1 MSSTHQTVPSPELYG
16 PGTFVD
22 QEFLAVPDD
31 ARRVLEILA
40 KATPGFTKDSR
51 VWDSVTFEGQP
62 EPIIPGPLKA
72 PVVAAALHAMCG
84 IVGNELLEERD
95 GQASQSRSVTINTD
109 QAAFWLGSI
118 LTVSINGSN
127 VSDLVSMGKGSSLFK
142 RDFEKG
148 VFDNPLRLRT
158 TAIYPTKTPGVWYQ
172 LHGSLHADPVLR
184 AIGVDPST
192 KCDTPAEAYQV
203 IREQTQRFTA
213 DELEMIMVKNGFCG
227 SICHT
232 PEGWRQT
239 LMGKQLGSHPFVNYS
254 RESYAIPTP
263 PAPLPVLADKRP
275 LAGIKVVEMVRIIA
289 GPVIGTT
296 LAAFGAD
303 VVRVNCSGL
312 PDLNA
317 LQLTLNAGVRTVDM
331 DITKDDD
338 LALLHEL
345 IQDADIFI
353 QGFRPGALARKGL
366 GLTNLLEMAGKRGK
380 GIVYVEENAYGPDG
394 PFYERPGW
402 QQIGDAASG
411 SSYVTGRS
419 LGYTDGTSVLPP
431 LPISDMTTGL
441 LGALGALMALRDR
454 TRHGGSYRVLS
465 SLVAADAISLL
476 PEIGL
481 YSADVV
487 RKNAE
492 TFQWGVMEPSQ
503 YVSEL
508 LMVVLD
514 GWRKVFPEYFSP
526 KSPIM
531 TTFEKGHWGHMQL
544 LSPVV
549 RLGDCAATPRW
560 TTGPV
565 PHCYYDR
572 HISWL

>member
-1 MSSTHQTVPSPELYG
+1 MSSTHKTVPSPDLYG

-22 QEFLAVPDD
+22 KEFLPVPDD
-31 ARRVLEILA
+31 ARRVLKILA
-40 KATPGFTKDSR
+40 KTTPGFTKDPR
-51 VWDSVTFEGQP
+51 VWESVTFEGHA

-84 IVGNELLEERD
+84 IVGNELLAERN
-95 GQASQSRSVTINTD
+95 GQAGHDQSVTINTD
-109 QAAFWLGSI
+109 HAAIWLGSI
-118 LTVSINGSN
+118 LTARINGSD
-127 VSDLVSMGKGSSLFK
+127 VSELASMGKGASLFK

-158 TAIYPTKTPGVWYQ
+158 TAIYPTKTTGVWYQ
-172 LHGSLHADPVLR
+172 LHGSLNADPVLR
-184 AIGVDPST
+184 AIGVDPAT
-192 KCDTPAEAYQV
+192 QCETPAEAYQT
-203 IREQTQRFTA
+203 IREQTQKFTA

-227 SICHT
+227 SICYT
-232 PEGWRQT
+232 PEGWKQT
-239 LMGKQLGSHPFVNYS
+239 LMGKRLERHPLVNYS
-254 RESYAIPTP
+254 RESYAIPTGP
-263 PAPLPVLADKRP
+263 VPLPALVDKRP

-303 VVRVNCSGL
+303 VIRVNCSGL

-317 LQLTLNAGVRTVDM
+317 LQLTLNAGVRTVDL
-331 DITKDDD
+331 DVRKDED
-338 LALLHEL
+338 LARLHEL
-345 IQDADIFI
+345 VQDADVFI

-441 LGALGALMALRDR
+441 VGALGALMALRDR
-454 TRHGGSYRVLS
+454 ARHGGSYRVLS
-465 SLVAADAISLL
+465 SLVAADAISLE

-481 YSADVV
+481 YSPDVV
-487 RKNAE
+487 SKNVE
-492 TFQWGVMEPSQ
+492 TFQWGIMEPSQ

-508 LMVVLD
+508 LMVVLN
-514 GWRKVFPEYFSP
+514 GWKKVYPEYFSP
-526 KSPIM
+526 ESPIM
-531 TTFEKGHWGHMQL
+531 TTFDNGHWGHMQL

-549 RLGDCAATPRW
+549 KLGDSAVTPHW

>member
-1 MSSTHQTVPSPELYG
+1 MSSSTHEIVPSPEIYG

-22 QEFLAVPDD
+22 KNFLAVPDD
-31 ARRVLEILA
+31 ARRVFEFLA
-40 KATPGFTKDSR
+40 KNTPGFTNDPE
-51 VWDSVTFEGQP
+51 VWKSVKFDGHA
-62 EPIIPGPLKA
+62 EPMIPGPLKA
-72 PVVAAALHAMCG
+72 PVIAAALHAMCG
-84 IVGNELLEERD
+84 VVGNELLEARD
-95 GQASQSRSVTINTD
+95 GSKDRRVSINTD
-109 QAAFWLGSI
+109 QAALWLGSI
-118 LTVSINGSN
+118 ITVNINGS
-127 VSDLVSMGKGSSLFK
+127 DPTALARMGDTSKYFP

-148 VFDNPLRLRT
+148 VFDTPMRLRT

-172 LHGSLHADPVLR
+172 LHGSLHAEPVLR
-184 AIGVDPST
+184 AIGVDPAM
-192 KCDTPAEAYQV
+192 KCDTPDDAYRV
-203 IREQTQRFTA
+203 IREHVVKHTA

-227 SICHT
+227 SICYT
-232 PEGWRQT
+232 PDGWRQT
-239 LMGKQLGSHPFVNYS
+239 LMGKRLEKHPLVNYA
-254 RESYAIPTP
+254 RQIQAVPTP
-263 PAPLPVLADKRP
+263 PVPMPLMADKRP

-303 VVRVNCSGL
+303 VIRVNCSGL
-312 PDLNA
+312 PDINP
-317 LQLTLNAGVRTVDM
+317 LQLTLNAGVRTIDL
-331 DITKDDD
+331 DINKDED
-338 LALLHEL
+338 LARLHEL
-345 IQDADIFI
+345 IQDADVFL
-353 QGFRPGALARKGL
+353 QGFRPGSVARKGL
-366 GLTNLLEMAGKRGK
+366 GLNSLLEMAGKRGK

-411 SSYVTGRS
+411 GSYVTGRS

-441 LGALGALMALRDR
+441 VGALGALMALRDR
-454 TRHGGSYRVLS
+454 TIQGGSYHVLS
-465 SLVAADAISLL
+465 SLVAADTISLH

-481 YSADVV
+481 YSPDVV

-514 GWRKVFPEYFSP
+514 GWKRVYPEYLGENSPLMTKFPESF
-526 KSPIM
+526 
-531 TTFEKGHWGHMQL
+531 WGRMQL

-549 RLGDCAATPRW
+549 KLEDTAATPHW
-560 TTGPV
+560 TSPPV
-565 PHCYYDR
+565 PHCHFDR
-572 HISWL
+572 SISWL